1 MEKLQNMSVE
11 EFKEYCDEQETLIET
26 ERKRRQEIQI
36 EVDRRQNKSKIDF
49 LKKNLGFLDL
59 INHCR
64 TSCSD
69 DRPINGDVDDK
80 GYARCNKCHIMEI
93 LEYEDDSWNIT
104 IDASAYKSF

>member
-26 ERKRRQEIQI
+26 ERKRRQEIQL
-36 EVDRRQNKSKIDF
+36 EVERRQNKTKIDF

-64 TSCSD
+64 TSCSN
-69 DRPINGDVDDK
+69 DRINNGFNEDN

-93 LEYEDDSWNIT
+93 LEDEDDSWNIT
-104 IDASAYKSF
+104 IDMSAYKSF